1 MQRSWKDSAVSLIV
15 AGTAVLFGIGAST
28 GAVPLFAI
36 LVTLMVGLTALSI
49 LPVAPY
55 EPLDEPVVVETPASR
70 DLHVAA

>member
-36 LVTLMVGLTALSI
+36 LVTLVVGLTALSI

-55 EPLDEPVVVETPASR
+55 EAPEEQAAAEAPVHG
-70 DLHVAA
+70 DLHIAA

>member
-36 LVTLMVGLTALSI
+36 LMTLIVGLTALSL
-49 LPVAPY
+49 LPAPK
-55 EPLDEPVVVETPASR
+55 EALEEAAIAEAQVHR
-70 DLHVAA
+70 DLHAAA

>member
-49 LPVAPY
+49 LPVAPN
-55 EPLDEPVVVETPASR
+55 EAPEEAAVGEAPVR
-70 DLHVAA
+70 GDLHIAA

>member
-36 LVTLMVGLTALSI
+36 LITLMVGLTALSI
-49 LPVAPY
+49 LPVAPQS
-55 EPLDEPVVVETPASR
+55 PAEENAPAEALVQG
-70 DLHVAA
+70 DLHIAA

>member
-1 MQRSWKDSAVSLIV
+1 MQCSWKDSAVSLIV

-28 GAVPLFAI
+28 GAVPLFAV

-55 EPLDEPVVVETPASR
+55 EPSEEAAVVEAPVHG
-70 DLHVAA
+70 DLHIAA

>member
-28 GAVPLFAI
+28 GTVPLFAI
-36 LVTLMVGLTALSI
+36 LITLMVGLTALSI

-55 EPLDEPVVVETPASR
+55 EAPEEAAVVETPVQG

>member
-28 GAVPLFAI
+28 GAVPVFAI
-36 LVTLMVGLTALSI
+36 LVTLIVGLTALSI

-55 EPLDEPVVVETPASR
+55 QAPEEAPAAGSPVPG
-70 DLHVAA
+70 DLHIAA

>member
-49 LPVAPY
+49 LPVAPN
-55 EPLDEPVVVETPASR
+55 EAPEEAAVGDTAVR
-70 DLHVAA
+70 GDLHSAA